1 MPVTVAMYED
11 SLAHIGERLN
21 ALDLDVDI
29 VTFNQHGQFSIG
41 NKDIP
46 PEDVAVDYF
55 WLSAH
60 LNNGDLREKAFDVVL
75 ACKSVDLLQ
84 TFNAGL
90 DHPFYRKAAE
100 KGIRLCNSS
109 AQGVAISEYVMGQ
122 VLSVLQPIEHQRA
135 IQATRT
141 WERTPFREISRT
153 NWLIIGF
160 GPIGQEVAKR
170 AKVFGAGT
178 MVIRRTPKVSET
190 VDQSGT
196 MDDLA
201 NFLPTA
207 DVILLACPLNAE
219 TRGFAD
225 AAFFDKAK
233 NGAILVN
240 IARGGLIDDAALI
253 NALDQNRLKTA
264 ILDVFHT
271 EPLPTDDPLWSHP
284 KVRLTPHT
292 SFAGDGVQA
301 RWDRLFLD
309 NIQRYTKN
317 EPLAQLV
324 NPADI

>member
-21 ALDLDVDI
+21 ALDLDIDV

-41 NKDIP
+41 NKDIR

-55 WLSAH
+55 WLSVH

-122 VLSVLQPIEHQRA
+122 VLSVLQPIEHQRT
-135 IQATRT
+135 IQAART

-170 AKVFGAGT
+170 AKAFGAGT
-178 MVIRRTPKVSET
+178 MVVRRTPKVSET

-201 NFLPTA
+201 NFLPIA

-240 IARGGLIDDAALI
+240 IARGGLIDDTALI
-253 NALDQNRLKTA
+253 NALDQDRLKTA